1 MNAAEIRQSFLDFF
15 ADKKHTIVPSV
26 PLLPTAPN
34 LLFTNAGMNPFV
46 PYFLGEQT
54 SPEKRIANT
63 QKCIRAGGKHNDLE
77 DVGFD
82 TYHHTFFEMLGNWS
96 FGDYFKKEAIEWAW
110 ELLTDVWQFPK
121 ERLYVPVYKPDD
133 NEPATFDQEAW
144 DFWATIFQAEGLDPQ
159 KHICYGNKKDN
170 FWMMG
175 ETGPCGPCSEIHIDL
190 TPNGDS
196 KGTLVNVDSPFC
208 MEIWN
213 LVFIQYNATDT
224 GDFLP
229 LSAQYVDTGM
239 GLERIAGI
247 MATTKH
253 FHDFSSLPSNYN
265 SDLFTSLFDA
275 LKKDS
280 GHHYQGIIP
289 QNRNQLSENEC
300 KDSAFRILA
309 DHARTIVCSIADGI
323 LPGNEGRHYVIRRIL
338 RRAVLW
344 ANRIGLP
351 QGSFAKLAAPVIE
364 KLGPIFPELI
374 HQRKT
379 IQTVLANEEETFS
392 RTLDRGL
399 QLFDKMTVN
408 NSQCLSGKDAFIL
421 YDTYGFPLDLTQL
434 IAQERNLS
442 VDLEGFDQEMKIQQN
457 RARAAQKKS
466 TIRVEEKTALPEN
479 PTTFVGYDTENWK
492 QFTTKAQAII
502 PKKSHTFLIFESTPF
517 YAEMG
522 GQTGDIGYAEING
535 QKLKIHDTIKSDSGS
550 FLHKVDAFHDASIIG
565 QEVLL
570 SIDDQRRK
578 NIQRHHSATHILH
591 WALRKTLG
599 THVRQAGSLV
609 VEDRL
614 RFDCSHFEAIHPEQL
629 QLIEAACNNRI
640 IENAIVSTYETP
652 FDQKPEN
659 CLAFFGEKYSKIV
672 RVVDIGGWSVEL
684 CGGTHSKATGEIGL
698 IKIVNESAIAA
709 GVRRIEAIAGETAY
723 QYVESNTS
731 LIRKLSERLSCKTQD
746 LEKRFQSLLNQQEL
760 LEKEHKKQR
769 QQQATHQAESL
780 AQKAIK
786 KAKFDCV
793 TSTVTV
799 DSVGAMHPLAVQVT
813 QKMGGKGLVIL
824 GSIFGDKT
832 TLLALSSPEAIAAGY
847 HAGKI
852 IATLCQKLEGK
863 GGGKEDFAMGGG
875 KKTDALE
882 TALLSFAKTI
892 KEQE

>member
-54 SPEKRIANT
+54 SPEKRVANT

-110 ELLTDVWQFPK
+110 ELLTDIWQFPK
-121 ERLYVPVYKPDD
+121 ERLYATVYKPDD
-133 NEPATFDQEAW
+133 NEPAIFDQEAW
-144 DFWATIFQAEGLDPQ
+144 DFWANIFQAEGLDPH

-280 GHHYQGIIP
+280 GHHYKGIIA

-351 QGSFAKLAAPVIE
+351 QGSFAKLCDPVIE
-364 KLGPIFPELI
+364 KLSPIFPELI

-379 IQTVLANEEETFS
+379 IQKVLANEEETFS

-408 NSQCLSGKDAFIL
+408 SSQCLSGKDAFTL

-457 RARAAQKKS
+457 RARAAQKNRPS
-466 TIRVEEKTALPEN
+466 
-479 PTTFVGYDTENWK
+479 GWK
-492 QFTTKAQAII
+492 
-502 PKKSHTFLIFESTPF
+502 
-517 YAEMG
+517 
-522 GQTGDIGYAEING
+522 
-535 QKLKIHDTIKSDSGS
+535 
-550 FLHKVDAFHDASIIG
+550 
-565 QEVLL
+565 
-570 SIDDQRRK
+570 
-578 NIQRHHSATHILH
+578 
-591 WALRKTLG
+591 
-599 THVRQAGSLV
+599 
-609 VEDRL
+609 
-614 RFDCSHFEAIHPEQL
+614 
-629 QLIEAACNNRI
+629 
-640 IENAIVSTYETP
+640 
-652 FDQKPEN
+652 
-659 CLAFFGEKYSKIV
+659 
-672 RVVDIGGWSVEL
+672 
-684 CGGTHSKATGEIGL
+684 
-698 IKIVNESAIAA
+698 
-709 GVRRIEAIAGETAY
+709 
-723 QYVESNTS
+723 
-731 LIRKLSERLSCKTQD
+731 
-746 LEKRFQSLLNQQEL
+746 
-760 LEKEHKKQR
+760 KKQHYLKTR
-769 QQQATHQAESL
+769 QHLSVMTLKTGNSL
-780 AQKAIK
+780 RQKCRPLFLKKAILFLFLK
-786 KAKFDCV
+786 
-793 TSTVTV
+793 
-799 DSVGAMHPLAVQVT
+799 
-813 QKMGGKGLVIL
+813 
-824 GSIFGDKT
+824 
-832 TLLALSSPEAIAAGY
+832 
-847 HAGKI
+847 
-852 IATLCQKLEGK
+852 
-863 GGGKEDFAMGGG
+863 
-875 KKTDALE
+875 
-882 TALLSFAKTI
+882 ALLFMRKWAAK
-892 KEQE
+892 QETSVTLK